1 MPLSS
6 VPATVVPLTTI
17 ALQGVRCGGARAIA
31 FPFAQTGRRCDRSC
45 RRSRCANQ
53 QIVSPTARPTA
64 PHKPVSR
71 IAVRTAERAA
81 QTDRPHDR
89 PHGANRPI
97 ARWRASSRIAR
108 RSDLHTLPYGCHTKG
123 DYEVPLP
130 RFRLYARPERRRRR
144 DLDQHSDARH
154 QYSDHYDRRGADRR
168 PRRHPP
174 HAVRRRH
181 GDAQLFQGL
190 PLEFREI
197 DRLLADFRHDRRAV
211 RLLVDRAADH
221 AAADSEIRADD
232 RMADRFRMGVG
243 VAGAV
248 RELVLA
254 HARQRFCVRREQHRA
269 YVGIDCD

>member
-144 DLDQHSDARH
+144 DLDQHSDAHH
-154 QYSDHYDRRGADRR
+154 QYPAARCPAK
-168 PRRHPP
+168 
-174 HAVRRRH
+174 ARRR
-181 GDAQLFQGL
+181 ATIS
-190 PLEFREI
+190 PP
-197 DRLLADFRHDRRAV
+197 
-211 RLLVDRAADH
+211 
-221 AAADSEIRADD
+221 S
-232 RMADRFRMGVG
+232 
-243 VAGAV
+243 
-248 RELVLA
+248 
-254 HARQRFCVRREQHRA
+254 ARISRNQPA
-269 YVGIDCD
+269 TG